1 MRDQSRPAELSL
13 TEPRELRQRLF
24 GKLSERMAK
33 EGFRLN
39 KSLERYVRGQGD
51 VELQYW
57 VLTTVLPDGS
67 VSVDPG
73 VGVRHHAV
81 EEIYHRCSG
90 VAAKWQKHSPT
101 YSIDLWRWVARERG
115 LADGALREE
124 FIQKV
129 TCTAIA
135 ESAAV
140 ELHRAY
146 KQFACLFFE
155 RYSALP
161 ELGNL
166 FGNQLGAHLHGL
178 PVRNICTGLIVSK
191 LTARPDFQAICDL
204 AIEKVGAIGDSVSVA
219 QVECLIK
226 EVGKGEAKGC

>member
-1 MRDQSRPAELSL
+1 LIA
-13 TEPRELRQRLF
+13 PRELRQSLF
-24 GKLSERMAK
+24 EKLSERMAA

-39 KSLERYVRGQGD
+39 KSLERYIRRQGA

-81 EEIYHRCSG
+81 EDIYHRCSG
-90 VAAKWQKHSPT
+90 VVAKWQKHSPT

-115 LADGALREE
+115 LPDSALRED

-129 TCTAIA
+129 TCEEAV
-135 ESAAV
+135 ESAAS
-140 ELHRAY
+140 ELYRAY
-146 KQFACLFFE
+146 ELFASLFFE
-155 RYSALP
+155 RYSVLS
-161 ELGNL
+161 ELDRL
-166 FGNQLGAHLHGL
+166 FGDQLGVHLYGL

-191 LTARPDFQAICDL
+191 LAGRPDFPRICDFAL
-204 AIEKVGAIGDSVSVA
+204 EKASALGDRVSVA
-219 QVECLIK
+219 QIECLIK
-226 EVGKGEAKGC
+226 ELGRG